1 MIESKSI
8 KVGVSQEQHYID
20 LMQKFGWSLQSSQ
33 EINVKE
39 SHLERSGDTIYSVST
54 GENYIKLVFRRDTEM
69 KNYVKLKQLENQYF
83 NVLDRQPSSMNI
95 KTALLGLLFFVLP
108 GVLYIV
114 LKVTQKKKWEQEM
127 ENTAYPALKEAE
139 SLL

>member
-127 ENTAYPALKEAE
+127 ENIAYPALKEAE